1 MGKSRTGS
9 LRQADEA
16 AIESAGD
23 ACRTG
28 GEGQRGGVAW
38 IEVLRCASEVAR
50 TKRRGK
56 WSAEELASEV
66 VVRFLLA
73 VDKGVLAEYPRL
85 RADSNSSRI
94 AEPVVVHEDWS
105 TAAPDLKAYLRRIAS
120 LVAMEWSRRE
130 RVARTAVGKLAVGA
144 RIPEAD
150 ERFAS
155 LGSGCEGDE
164 ILRLVADRAGESWVL
179 VRMRSLGAT
188 HREIASALGRSEA
201 SVRQQ
206 WRRLQAELKRRA
218 SAVRDGLLE
227 S

>member
-1 MGKSRTGS
+1 MGNSRTGS

-38 IEVLRCASEVAR
+38 IEVLRCASEVVR
-50 TKRRGK
+50 TKQRGK
-56 WSAEELASEV
+56 WSAEEVASEV

-85 RADSNSSRI
+85 RADSHSSRI

-105 TAAPDLKAYLRRIAS
+105 TAAPDLKAYLKRIAS
-120 LVAMEWSRRE
+120 LVAMEWSRRH
-130 RVARTAVGKLAVGA
+130 RVARTALGKLAVGA
-144 RIPEAD
+144 RRPEAD
-150 ERFAS
+150 EHRPL
-155 LGSGCEGDE
+155 LGSGYEGDE
-164 ILRLVADRAGESWVL
+164 FLRRVADRAGEGWAL

-201 SVRQQ
+201 SVRQL
-206 WRRLQAELKRRA
+206 WSRLQAELKRGA
-218 SAVRDGLLE
+218 SAVGEGLLE